1 MIILLIGIVV
11 SYIVGSIPTAY
22 IFGKLL
28 KGIDIREHGSGN
40 VGATNVFRVLGKWPG
55 IVVLLLDIYKGFWA
69 VGIVSEILG
78 MTSVWQRVLMSV
90 AVVAGHN
97 YTVFLDFKGG
107 KGVATSLGALL
118 GLALR
123 IPTIGPVLLI
133 TLGVFLLVFLSSR
146 IVSLS
151 SICAAGALPLMT
163 FILPQPVEIRALG
176 LLIGGFVIFRHRANI
191 QRLLAGSEPRVPL
204 FGASRKNPKK

>member
-123 IPTIGPVLLI
+123 IPSIGPVLLI
-133 TLGVFLLVFLSSR
+133 TLGVFLLIFLSSR

-151 SICAAGALPLMT
+151 SICAAAALPLMT

-176 LLIGGFVIFRHRANI
+176 LLIGGFVIFRHRPNI
-191 QRLLAGSEPRVPL
+191 QRLLTGSEPRVPL

>member
-1 MIILLIGIVV
+1 MIILLIGIAF
-11 SYIVGSIPTAY
+11 SYLIGSIPTAY

-28 KGIDIREHGSGN
+28 KGIDIRQYGSGN

-55 IVVLLLDIYKGFWA
+55 IIVLVLDIYKGFWV

-78 MTSVWQRVLMSV
+78 LTLVWQRVAMSI

-118 GLALR
+118 GLTLQ
-123 IPTIGPVLLI
+123 IPTIGPVLLAS
-133 TLGVFLLVFLSSR
+133 LGTFLVVFLTSR

-151 SICAAGALPLMT
+151 SICAAAALPLMT
-163 FILPQPVEIRALG
+163 FVLPQPVEIRALG
-176 LLIGGFVIFRHRANI
+176 VLFGVFVIYRHRPNI
-191 QRLLAGSEPRVPL
+191 RRLLAGEEPQVPL
-204 FGASRKNPKK
+204 FSSVSKKSEK